1 MPQPP
6 TNRGQAIDG
15 HLSYWVKSA
24 EAERH
29 PPLQLDTACDVVVVG
44 AGIVGVTCAFKLAR
58 SGARVILLEARRIGS
73 GTTGY
78 TTAKISS
85 LHGLTY
91 SKLESSLGPEEAR
104 IYAEANEAGL
114 AEIGSLVE
122 ELTIDCDFRR
132 KPNLTYSESDERSS
146 SVADEVDAAKRAGL
160 AAVLVE
166 EVPELP
172 YRVTAAVR
180 VEHQAE
186 FHPLRYLHALAAA
199 TADLG
204 VEIHEE
210 TRVVS
215 IDQDDPCRATTE
227 RGATVTAGHVVV
239 ATHLPIL
246 DRGLFFARTHP
257 ERSYVL
263 LARLRGEVPEG
274 MYLSDES
281 PAHSLRSVPT
291 EDGERLMVG
300 GESHKGGQGDQAER
314 YRALEEWA
322 RERFEVEAVEHRWA
336 TQDNMPADGLP
347 FIGRL
352 WPLSRRILTATGLR
366 KWGIAMGTSAAAIL
380 ADEFQGMENRWAAT
394 FSPMRLHPVAGGPD
408 FLKQNANAGLRFMAD
423 RIRARGSESE
433 LAPGEGAVV
442 GSGLGQRAVY
452 RDERGEL
459 HSLSARCTHL
469 GCIVG
474 FNAAERTWDCPC
486 HGSRFSLDGEVI
498 EGPAVRG
505 LLRRD

>member
-1 MPQPP
+1 MPEPP
-6 TNRGQAIDG
+6 IDSGRAIDG
-15 HLSYWVKSA
+15 YLSHWARSA

-29 PPLQLDTACDVVVVG
+29 QPLEQDAECDVVVVG
-44 AGIVGVTCAFKLAR
+44 GGIVGVTSAFRLAR

-78 TTAKISS
+78 TTAKVSS

-91 SKLESSLGPEEAR
+91 SKLESSLGADTAR

-114 AEIGSLVE
+114 AEISRVVE
-122 ELTIDCDFRR
+122 ELAIDCDFRR
-132 KPNLTYSESDERSS
+132 KPNFTYSETESGRSTIEDE
-146 SVADEVDAAKRAGL
+146 ADAARRAGL
-160 AAVLVE
+160 AASVVDE
-166 EVPELP
+166 AGELP
-172 YRVTAAVR
+172 YPVSASVR

-199 TADLG
+199 AADLG

-215 IDQDDPCRATTE
+215 IDQDEPCRATTE
-227 RGATVTAGHVVV
+227 RGASVTAGHVIV

-246 DRGLFFARTHP
+246 DRGLYFARTHA

-263 LARLRGEVPEG
+263 LARLRGEVPQG
-274 MYLSDES
+274 MYLSDEA

-291 EDGERLMVG
+291 ENGERLMVG
-300 GESHKGGQGDQAER
+300 GESHKGGQSDQAER

-322 RERFEVEAVEHRWA
+322 RERFKVEAVEARWA

-380 ADEFQGMENRWAAT
+380 ADEVQGTENRWAAT
-394 FSPMRLHPVAGGPD
+394 FSPMRLHPLAGGPD
-408 FLKQNANAGLRFMAD
+408 FLKENANAGLRFIAD
-423 RIRARGSESE
+423 RIRARASESE
-433 LAPGEGAVV
+433 LVRGEGAVV

-452 RDERGEL
+452 RDESGAS

-486 HGSRFSLDGEVI
+486 HGSRFSIDGEVI
-498 EGPAVRG
+498 EGPAVHG
-505 LLRRD
+505 LRRRD